1 MKLTGNRVNSFL
13 SRPPDD
19 IIGVLFF
26 GPDSGLVRERSEKM
40 VHHFCDEPDDP
51 FSTTIITADDLSRDP
66 AKLADEMSALSFLG
80 GRRLIR
86 LRLDHERSAAAL
98 SKIIKGFDAQPQ
110 KCEARLIVEAGDL
123 STRSA
128 IRKAFEAAGLF
139 ASIGCYPDN
148 ARDVG
153 NLIRA
158 SLSEKGLSISP
169 DALSAWVPL
178 LIGNRSISRHEIEKM
193 ILFKGAYDIGVSTDN
208 EVTLKDIQDIA
219 ADGNNTSIDDIISNI
234 CLGNISQ
241 GDGHYQ
247 RAVAGKINPAVI
259 LRSLQRHISRLLEA
273 QSLIASGETPEA
285 AVKAMRPPVFF
296 AQQNA
301 FKRQLPVWPTRA
313 LQSALTRSLETER
326 HVKTAG
332 APQDVLVGRLLLALG
347 QYAQKRNR

>member
-40 VHHFCDEPDDP
+40 VKHFCDDPDDP
-51 FSTTIITADDLSRDP
+51 FSTTIITADDLTRDP

-86 LRLDHERSAAAL
+86 LRLDHERSASAL
-98 SKIIKGFDAQPQ
+98 SKIIKSFDVDPQ
-110 KCEARLIVEAGDL
+110 KAEARLIVEAGDL

-128 IRKAFEAAGLF
+128 IRKTFESAGQF
-139 ASIGCYPDN
+139 ASIGCYADN

-169 DALSAWVPL
+169 DAISAWVPL
-178 LIGNRSISRHEIEKM
+178 LIGNRSIARHEIEKM
-193 ILFKGAYDIGVSTDN
+193 TLFKANAVDK
-208 EVTLKDIQDIA
+208 EVLLQDIQAIA

-234 CLGNISQ
+234 CLGNISK

-247 RAVAGKINPAVI
+247 RAIAGKINPAVI
-259 LRSLQRHISRLLEA
+259 LRSLQRHITRLLEA
-273 QSLIASGETPEA
+273 QSLISNGESPESA
-285 AVKAMRPPVFF
+285 IKSMRPPVFF

-301 FKRQLPVWPTRA
+301 FKRQLSVWPTRA
-313 LQSALTRSLETER
+313 LQSALTQSLETER